1 LSAEPRVLLAITVYN
16 GQTVVPACLASAARL
31 AEGREDVDILV
42 LDDASPAVG
51 WSAEVEAMCAT
62 LGLQYYCSPRNLG
75 IPRNVNLG
83 LLAALRWEYDY
94 VVICNSDVLFPLN
107 LVDRLL
113 AVAATDPAIGS
124 VTALSNNVSA
134 YSLPIDDP
142 DAHLQDQGLVDWLS
156 ASLAGEFGDIAIDI
170 PAGIS
175 FCILIPTVALR
186 RIGIMDPVFG
196 RGYCEETDWSLRS
209 QAAGYRIVLAPGTFV
224 YHHGQGS
231 TAEAGV
237 LSGGHTTVP
246 ANERI
251 IDLRYPLFRSQVD
264 AFVSS
269 DILPTLHRNSTR
281 RIVCDA
287 ARQNGYTLHVSWIGR
302 LPPDSET
309 VRCVVQP
316 DGPGPTIV
324 AAFKGFRSIIPLN
337 GRTAIDAIRAE
348 LGGDP
353 LYVNV
358 FDSGSVRDAVTAE
371 FDPSQVHDYFSYPER
386 V

>member
-1 LSAEPRVLLAITVYN
+1 VTTARRVLLVITVYN
-16 GQTVVPACLASAARL
+16 GQTTVPSCLASAARI
-31 AEGREDVDILV
+31 ADGRNDINILV
-42 LDDASPAVG
+42 LDDASPTPG
-51 WSAEVEAMCAT
+51 WSAEVEKLCVD

-83 LLAALRWEYDY
+83 LLAAMHGDYDF
-94 VVICNSDVLFPLN
+94 VAICNSDVIFPMN
-107 LVDRLL
+107 LVDQLL
-113 AVAATDPAIGS
+113 AVADTDPLIGS
-124 VTALSNNVSA
+124 VTAFSNNVSA
-134 YSLPIDDP
+134 YSLPVHDP
-142 DAHLQDQGLVDWLS
+142 DIHLNDQGLVDWLS
-156 ASLAGEFGDIAIDI
+156 ATMAGEFGDTAIDI

-175 FCILIPTVALR
+175 FCILIPIPALR

-209 QAAGYRIVLAPGTFV
+209 LAAGYRVALAPGTFV
-224 YHHGQGS
+224 YHKGQGS
-231 TAEAGV
+231 TAEAGM

-269 DILPTLHRNSTR
+269 DILPTLHRNSAR
-281 RIVCDA
+281 RIVVDA
-287 ARQNGYTLHVSWIGR
+287 ARHYGYTLHVSWIGR
-302 LPPDSET
+302 LPPDSDT
-309 VRCVVQP
+309 VRCIVEP
-316 DGPGPTIV
+316 DGAGPAIV
-324 AAFKGFRSIIPLN
+324 AMFKGFSSVIPLN
-337 GRTAIDAIRAE
+337 GRSVIAAIREE

-358 FDSGSVRDAVTAE
+358 FDSGSVRDALVNVLGQDRVQDR
-371 FDPSQVHDYFSYPER
+371 FNYPER